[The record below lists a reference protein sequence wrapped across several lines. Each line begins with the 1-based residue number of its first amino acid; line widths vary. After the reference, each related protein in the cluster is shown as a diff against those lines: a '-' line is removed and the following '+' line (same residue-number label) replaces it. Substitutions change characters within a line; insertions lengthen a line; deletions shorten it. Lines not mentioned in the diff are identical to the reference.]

1 MPGIIG
7 TIQAAE
13 TIKIL
18 LGQGESM
25 SGRLLLIDALKGSF
39 RQIKIPRRPDCILCG
54 QYQQ

>member
-39 RQIKIPRRPDCILCG
+39 RQIQIPRRPDCKLCG